1 MNDVTTYDCIIP
13 LLFTMT
19 TDPEQQYSRLTSDHT
34 QENSYIYI
42 AQRHGWAKP
51 VITHSCVHVCALHK
65 TRIQL
70 TQEALYLYMCPL
82 APSQSGVSPSLPEK
96 EHLL

>member
-1 MNDVTTYDCIIP
+1 MNDITTYDCIIP

-34 QENSYIYI
+34 QENSYR
-42 AQRHGWAKP
+42 AQRHGGTKP
-51 VITHSCVHVCALHK
+51 AITHSCVHVCALHK
-65 TRIQL
+65 THIQL
-70 TQEALYLYMCPL
+70 TQEALYLYMCSL
-82 APSQSGVSPSLPEK
+82 AISQSGLSPSLPEK